1 MRRWFI
7 AVFSLHFFISVGAF
21 AFGKIDIHAPGN
33 GQNQA
38 VFALVGDI
46 HDPTQEDDLLGAAPD
61 HGLTDSQPELPEF
74 IPPVSIPVAVGLPQP
89 APEDVRRVPPR
100 APTLEGL
107 QRPPRVHRIHA

>member
-7 AVFSLHFFISVGAF
+7 AVFILHFCISVGAF

-74 IPPVSIPVAVGLPQP
+74 ISPVSIPVVVGPPQP
-89 APEDVRRVPPR
+89 APEDICPVHPL